1 MHFYLFLYGNL
12 SVYRD
17 IMISKFGGIG
27 LIQGSADG
35 MQLFFKG
42 HFSKSDMFARTG
54 LKCHLLLTLG
64 RFPEFLF
71 YHIDELFG
79 FPGMLLQ
86 VVLGWVILKGLAK
99 YEC

>member
-64 RFPEFLF
+64 RLKYLIERKTIRNEAATP
-71 YHIDELFG
+71 
-79 FPGMLLQ
+79 
-86 VVLGWVILKGLAK
+86 VVIPHRKR
-99 YEC
+99 

>member
-64 RFPEFLF
+64 RLK
-71 YHIDELFG
+71 YHIGIFMDRIA
-79 FPGMLLQ
+79 PIPCIKKNNQ
-86 VVLGWVILKGLAK
+86 KRSRHARRDSP
-99 YEC
+99 